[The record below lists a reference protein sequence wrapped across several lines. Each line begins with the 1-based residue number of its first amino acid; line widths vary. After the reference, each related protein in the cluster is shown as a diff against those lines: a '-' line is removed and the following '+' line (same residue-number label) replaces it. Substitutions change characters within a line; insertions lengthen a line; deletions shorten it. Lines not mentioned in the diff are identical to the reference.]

1 MSNDTQV
8 RNDGPVIAKAMPE
21 FIERRDLPAQAW
33 TVQEGQPVRGEA
45 WTDIV
50 GRAMRVPY
58 GNDETSRVIRAHELT
73 HAKVSPADPEGLAR
87 CIEDQRLDRTCTI
100 TAEEFRV
107 NMLVA
112 NRGFDVNAL
121 ADGSESRTG
130 KIVGENNDW
139 NGMIRYL
146 GAVAGTKAGT
156 DFLRG
161 LRSSNPEMAKSA
173 GEVQKQIKKLW
184 KQKSKSGVA
193 SIASTTPYDGVTNGF
208 MRFTVPLAR
217 LLTSLLIQEGEYQA
231 DPASGAPTAN
241 EVRARASGRAGA
253 FARLIELEVPKPKAV
268 DGKFG
273 RKRIATN
280 IGKNP
285 RRINRMLIDPD
296 RRVFDRNAKGR
307 GGVILID
314 QSGSMHLNDKDIW
327 QIIEHAP
334 GCVIIGY
341 SHRSGSETIPNV
353 WVIADRGKVAESVPD
368 GNGGNGV
375 DGPAIRFAASK
386 RRKGEPFVW
395 VCDGYVT
402 DGEGDNA
409 YANLDQ
415 ECANLVVKNN
425 IHMVPDVDGAVAALK
440 KVAQGVRLQT
450 NGVGQLYR
458 PVQNLLD
465 QR

>member
-1 MSNDTQV
+1 MSNTTQV

-21 FIERRDLPAQAW
+21 FIERRDRPAQAW
-33 TVQEGQPVRGEA
+33 VVQEGQPVRGEA

-50 GRAMRVPY
+50 GRAMRVPF

-87 CIEDQRLDRTCTI
+87 CIEDNRLDRACTI

-112 NRGFDVNAL
+112 NRGFDVSAL

-130 KIVGENNDW
+130 KIIGQNEDW

-161 LRSSNPEMAKSA
+161 LKSSNPEMAKSA

-184 KQKSKSGVA
+184 KQKSRGGVA
-193 SIASTTPYDGVTNGF
+193 AIASTDPYEGVTKGF
-208 MRFTVPLAR
+208 ARFTVPLAR
-217 LLTSLLIQEGEYQA
+217 LLTSLLIQEGGYQA
-231 DPASGAPTAN
+231 DEGEGVPTAG
-241 EVRARASGRAGA
+241 EVRARATGRAGA
-253 FARLIELEVPKPKAV
+253 FAQLIELEVPKPKAV

-285 RRINRMLIDPD
+285 RRINRMLVDPE

-314 QSGSMHLNDKDIW
+314 QSGSMHLNDKDVW
-327 QIIEHAP
+327 EIIEHAP

-341 SHRSGSETIPNV
+341 SHRAGSDSIPNV
-353 WVIADRGKVAESVPD
+353 WVIADRGKVAEKFPD

-386 RRKGEPFVW
+386 RRKGEPFIW

-402 DGEGDNA
+402 DGEGDNC

-425 IHMVPDVDGAVAALK
+425 IHMVPDVEGAVAALK

-450 NGVGQLYR
+450 KGVGHLQG
-458 PVQNLLD
+458 PVQRA
-465 QR
+465 QEAR

>member
-1 MSNDTQV
+1 MSNDIQV

-21 FIERRDLPAQAW
+21 FIERKDIPAQAW
-33 TVQEGQPVRGEA
+33 TVQEGQPIRGEA
-45 WTDIV
+45 WTNIV
-50 GRAMRVPY
+50 GRAMRVPF

-73 HAKVSPADPEGLAR
+73 HAKVSPADHDGMAR
-87 CIEDQRLDRTCTI
+87 IIETNRLDYACTI

-112 NRGFDVNAL
+112 NRGFDIDAL

-130 KIVGENNDW
+130 KIVGENGDW

-146 GAVAGTKAGT
+146 GAVAGTKAGN

-161 LRSSNPEMAKSA
+161 LRSSNPDMAKSA

-184 KQKSKSGVA
+184 KQHSKGGVA
-193 SIASTTPYDGVTNGF
+193 AIASTSPYEGVTKGF
-208 MRFTVPLAR
+208 ARFTIPLAR
-217 LLTSLLIQEGEYQA
+217 LLTNLLIQEGDYQA
-231 DPASGAPTAN
+231 DDGAGTPTAG
-241 EVRARASGRAGA
+241 EIRARITGRAGT
-253 FARLIELEVPKPKAV
+253 FANLIELHVPKPKSV

-280 IGKNP
+280 VGKNP
-285 RRINRMLIDPD
+285 RRINRMLIDPE

-314 QSGSMHLNDKDIW
+314 QSGSMHLDDKDVW
-327 QIIEHAP
+327 EIIEHAP

-341 SHRSGSETIPNV
+341 SHRAGSDNIPNV
-353 WVIADRGKVAESVPD
+353 WVIADRGKVAENIPD

-386 RRKGEPFVW
+386 RRKGEPFIW

-402 DGEGDNA
+402 DGEGDNT

-425 IHMVPDVDGAVAALK
+425 IHMVPDVDNAVKALK

-458 PVQNLLD
+458 PIQNLLD